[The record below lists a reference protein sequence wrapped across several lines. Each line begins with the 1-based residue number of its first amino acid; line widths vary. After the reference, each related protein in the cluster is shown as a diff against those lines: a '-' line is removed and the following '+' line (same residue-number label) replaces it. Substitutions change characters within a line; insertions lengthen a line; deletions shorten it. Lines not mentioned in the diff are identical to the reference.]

1 MTIFS
6 DDIILRPTL
15 EVGEHQTAKD
25 LCSFIDLVQNF
36 YDETIFG
43 VNVEKFEFINS
54 DGFHNEIILN
64 QNTNV
69 NLLSDAEIKVFQGT
83 QNIFSHEKEIF
94 LEQEQGETNLY
105 FKSLDG
111 IDGEIN
117 INSGIVNLFVENHTN
132 EKTEYLIENNYLYV
146 DEIKQNL
153 MVNLT
158 QGTDA
163 KIKIHSLNELDID
176 TTNLFLNSTEQISYE
191 AEKYSGQS
199 APTNID
205 NAQLPASKIS
215 ENFDEFIFS
224 EPDIIIEP
232 TKIMNIQFDNSSI
245 DELQSYFEKEEN
257 ELDVF
262 LEQVRAQASS
272 PELENNSEALNYS
285 ETISLEDLTSISD
298 YEDLVFQDA
307 LEIIE

>member
-1 MTIFS
+1 M
-6 DDIILRPTL
+6 
-15 EVGEHQTAKD
+15 
-25 LCSFIDLVQNF
+25 
-36 YDETIFG
+36 
-43 VNVEKFEFINS
+43 
-54 DGFHNEIILN
+54 
-64 QNTNV
+64 
-69 NLLSDAEIKVFQGT
+69 
-83 QNIFSHEKEIF
+83 
-94 LEQEQGETNLY
+94 
-105 FKSLDG
+105 DG

-176 TTNLFLNSTEQISYE
+176 TTNLFLNSTEKIANE
-191 AEKYSGQS
+191 AEKYSDQY
-199 APTNID
+199 AQTNID
-205 NAQLPASKIS
+205 DAHQPLSEIS

-224 EPDIIIEP
+224 EPDVIIEP

-245 DELQSYFEKEEN
+245 DELQNYFEKEEN